1 MGNTTILKE
10 DAMMTD
16 KEKELITKIRSVPD
30 SGDLLDKLIEIIKR
44 KE

>member
-1 MGNTTILKE
+1 
-10 DAMMTD
+10 MTD
-16 KEKELITKIRSVPD
+16 KENELLMKIRNVPN

>member
-1 MGNTTILKE
+1 MGNTTIFKE
-10 DAMMTD
+10 DAIMTD
-16 KEKELITKIRSVPD
+16 KEKELLMKIRSVPN